1 MDLFKA
7 KFGRRQFIKNLTA
20 GSMAFLYGCSKDLTA
35 IGEEDPTDLG
45 PLSPTK
51 VALYKTSDRIQGV
64 QKVLQLLEFPSMQGK
79 RVVLKPN
86 FNTEDP
92 PPASTHNDTLRQL
105 ILEIQ
110 NRGAN
115 NVTLAERSN
124 HVFDE
129 VIQQKGIDVM
139 AGELG
144 FAIKNLDTDEYS
156 IFNRD
161 DLHWSNGFRLP
172 RTISEAEYIV
182 STCCLKTHFVG
193 VITMSLKLSVG
204 ILPYLHMNELHQ
216 SDRMNSMIAEINLSY
231 KPQLI
236 VMDGVKTFISGGPS
250 SGTLADGNV
259 MLAGTDR
266 IAIDAVGTAIL
277 KDLGSTAVGGKIFD
291 IEQIRRAVQ
300 INLGISQPHHI
311 QFVTDD
317 EPSRLYAERL
327 TTILV
332 RG

>member
-1 MDLFKA
+1 M
-7 KFGRRQFIKNLTA
+7 T
-20 GSMAFLYGCSKDLTA
+20 
-35 IGEEDPTDLG
+35 
-45 PLSPTK
+45 PTK
-51 VALYKTSDRIQGV
+51 VALFKTSDRIQGV

-110 NRGAN
+110 NRGASSI
-115 NVTLAERSN
+115 TLAERSN

-129 VIQQKGIDVM
+129 VIRQKGIDVM
-139 AGELG
+139 ASELG
-144 FAIKNLDTDEYS
+144 FAIKNLDTDDYT

-161 DLHWSNGFRLP
+161 DLHWGNGFRLP
-172 RTISEAEYIV
+172 RTVSDAEYIV

-204 ILPYLHMNELHQ
+204 ILPYLHMNELHR
-216 SDRMNSMIAEINLSY
+216 SARMNSMIAEINLSY
-231 KPQLI
+231 QPQLI

-266 IAIDAVGTAIL
+266 IAIDAVGSAIL
-277 KDLGSTAVGGKIFD
+277 KDLGSTAVGGKIFN
-291 IEQIRRAVQ
+291 IEQIKRATQ
-300 INLGISQPHHI
+300 LNLGIRQADQI

-317 EPSRLYAERL
+317 EPSHLYAERL
-327 TTILV
+327 TAILAN
-332 RG
+332 G

>member
-1 MDLFKA
+1 MDLFKV
-7 KFGRRQFIKNLTA
+7 KFNRRQFIRNMTA
-20 GSMAFLYGCSKDLTA
+20 GSMALLYSCSKDLTA
-35 IGEEDPTDLG
+35 IGEEDPTDYGSL
-45 PLSPTK
+45 LPTK
-51 VALYKTSDRIQGV
+51 VALFKTSDRIQGV
-64 QKVLQLLEFPSMQGK
+64 QKVLQLLEFPPMQGK

-110 NRGAN
+110 NRGASSI
-115 NVTLAERSN
+115 TLAERSN

-129 VIQQKGIDVM
+129 VIRQKGIDVM

-156 IFNRD
+156 IFSRD

-172 RTISEAEYIV
+172 RTIGEAEYIV

-204 ILPYLHMNELHQ
+204 ILPYLHMNELHR
-216 SDRMNSMIAEINLSY
+216 SARLNSMVAEINLAY
-231 KPQLI
+231 QPQLI
-236 VMDGVKTFISGGPS
+236 VMDGIKTFISGGPS

-277 KDLGSTAVGGKIFD
+277 KDLGSTVVGGKIFN
-291 IEQIRRAVQ
+291 IEQIRRAIQ
-300 INLGISQPHHI
+300 LNLGIRKPDQI
-311 QFVTDD
+311 RFVTDD
-317 EPSRLYAERL
+317 EPSRIYAERL
-327 TTILV
+327 TTILAE
-332 RG
+332 G